1 MSMVD
6 GHVPVRARR
15 TQSMPSKYMIPSEDM
30 GEYES
35 PMRRRSAPGMVFSLQ
50 KSPETIL
57 KPKKKFMHK

>member
-1 MSMVD
+1 MVD

-50 KSPETIL
+50 KKSRNY
-57 KPKKKFMHK
+57 PKTEEKVYA